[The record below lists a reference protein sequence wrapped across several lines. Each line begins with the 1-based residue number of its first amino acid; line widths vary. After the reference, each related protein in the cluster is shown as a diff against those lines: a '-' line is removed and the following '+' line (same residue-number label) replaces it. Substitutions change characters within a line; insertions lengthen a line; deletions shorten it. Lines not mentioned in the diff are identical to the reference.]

1 MSKLSSISRRRKLLI
16 SAFCIFLLPAAVFP
30 QLSPEPE
37 REQLLNG
44 LHLLLWLKPGSPDVV
59 LKLRINSGAAFDLAG
74 KSGQMALLGDLLFPD
89 PATIDYFTDEMGGK
103 LNVSVT
109 YDSITITM
117 VGKAAQLEQIV
128 EVLRNALLATQL
140 TPEVVTKMRDGRIKL
155 LRDTT
160 IVPAEVADRA
170 IAARL
175 YGDFPYGRPAA
186 GSPEDMAQ
194 VERADVMQT

>member
-1 MSKLSSISRRRKLLI
+1 MRNLKFPAKAQRRKGKTSQASSVFSLRLCAFAGNLLLVV
-16 SAFCIFLLPAAVFP
+16 LLFVPPALP
-30 QLSPEPE
+30 QTPREPE

-44 LHLLLWLKPGSPDVV
+44 LLLLIWSEPGSSDLL

-74 KSGQMALLGDLLFPD
+74 KSGEMALLGDLLFPD
-89 PATIDYFTDEMGGK
+89 AATVDYFTDEMGGK

-117 VGKAAQLEQIV
+117 VGKAAEFEQV
-128 EVLRNALLATQL
+128 VSVLRNALLSTQFA
-140 TPEVVTKMRDGRIKL
+140 PEVITRVRDGRIKL

-175 YGDFPYGRPAA
+175 YG
-186 GSPEDMAQ
+186 
-194 VERADVMQT
+194 